1 MNSLSMYWFVTRVLN
16 VIISQQQKQFV
27 LNNTFT
33 LSMKEIIYN
42 ADIVIIK
49 HQQSKINLI
58 SHAVN
63 VIIKQYRKEIIKY
76 LYRLSVN

>member
-1 MNSLSMYWFVTRVLN
+1 
-16 VIISQQQKQFV
+16 
-27 LNNTFT
+27 
-33 LSMKEIIYN
+33 MKEIIYN
-42 ADIVIIK
+42 ADNVIIK
-49 HQQSKINLI
+49 QQQSKINLI